1 MIGYEHTG
9 VRSFFQGLLL
19 GHPIH
24 TISYT
29 IPPLPTAPLKKGN
42 SQMESSVQDNPAAP
56 PPCQYTVRPARMR
69 SSIPLLEPGP
79 PRFFFGG
86 MKTANKPHASRNYTQ
101 DH

>member
-9 VRSFFQGLLL
+9 VRSFVQGLLM

-29 IPPLPTAPLKKGN
+29 IPSLPTAPLKKGN

-56 PPCQYTVRPARMR
+56 SPCQYTLTLSPTA
-69 SSIPLLEPGP
+69 LGP
-79 PRFFFGG
+79 IGPRVFKGIQL
-86 MKTANKPHASRNYTQ
+86 KA
-101 DH
+101 